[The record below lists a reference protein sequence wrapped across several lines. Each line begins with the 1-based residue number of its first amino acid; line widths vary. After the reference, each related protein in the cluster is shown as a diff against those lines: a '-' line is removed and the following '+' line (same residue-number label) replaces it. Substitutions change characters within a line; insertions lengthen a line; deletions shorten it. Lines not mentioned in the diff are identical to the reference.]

1 VQSIYSK
8 HIVLKLLLTVLLLG
22 ALSSCSLYV
31 SFTFD
36 FAPKKLSIPQ
46 GGSGTVTVTITQK
59 SGLNFT
65 PVTVSLLNTP
75 PGVAANPVEA
85 NVNGGAP
92 LIILVNNEAVTGTYF
107 IEFGADR
114 VYEGGPQKLEL
125 TVLPKNP

>member
-1 VQSIYSK
+1 MFK
-8 HIVLKLLLTVLLLG
+8 HSFLRLLLTVLLLG
-22 ALSSCSLYV
+22 SLSGCFIFV

-36 FAPKKLSIPQ
+36 FSPKKLSIAQ
-46 GGSGTVTVTITQK
+46 GSSGTVTVTITQK

-75 PGVAANPVEA
+75 PGVAANPVGA
-85 NVNGGAP
+85 NVNDGAP
-92 LIILVNNEAVTGTYF
+92 LIITVNDEAVPGTYL

-125 TVLPKNP
+125 TVLPKTL